1 VIARWLRAWRARRE
15 DAVLRRRA
23 IPDDLWKR
31 TLVRHPFLRRRDP
44 ADEAELRRLTSLFLD
59 RKEFSTVGG
68 LCLTD
73 AMVVSIAAQA
83 VLPVLRLG
91 LDRYDS
97 FVGIVVAPDEVWAP
111 RELQDDDGVVHT
123 VEAPLQGEAMEGGP
137 LMLSWRHVRD
147 RAATDGD
154 AAYNVVIHEFAHVLD
169 QGNGEHD
176 GMPALPTDIT
186 AAAWRTTMD
195 DAFHAFCERVEAEAQ
210 TVIDPYGT
218 QSIDEFFGVACEAF
232 FVQPGRTKG
241 EHPALYAM
249 LARYFRQD
257 PAADTPPPRARA

>member
-1 VIARWLRAWRARRE
+1 
-15 DAVLRRRA
+15 
-23 IPDDLWKR
+23 
-31 TLVRHPFLRRRDP
+31 
-44 ADEAELRRLTSLFLD
+44 
-59 RKEFSTVGG
+59 
-68 LCLTD
+68 
-73 AMVVSIAAQA
+73 
-83 VLPVLRLG
+83 
-91 LDRYDS
+91 
-97 FVGIVVAPDEVWAP
+97 
-111 RELQDDDGVVHT
+111 
-123 VEAPLQGEAMEGGP
+123 
-137 LMLSWRHVRD
+137 
-147 RAATDGD
+147 
-154 AAYNVVIHEFAHVLD
+154 
-169 QGNGEHD
+169 
-176 GMPALPTDIT
+176 MPALPTDIT